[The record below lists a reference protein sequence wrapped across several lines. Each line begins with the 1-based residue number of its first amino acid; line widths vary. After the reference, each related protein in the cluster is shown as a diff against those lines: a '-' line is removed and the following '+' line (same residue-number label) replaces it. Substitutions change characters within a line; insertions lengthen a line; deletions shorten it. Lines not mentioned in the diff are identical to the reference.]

1 MKERA
6 LIVFARNPVKGKVKS
21 RLAKTLGND
30 KALEIYLRL
39 LSLTYKHT
47 KKLDCDKFLFLSE
60 FIDDGLYDSTYSK
73 KLQKGSDLGLRMLNA
88 FEDLFD
94 AGYNKIVLIG
104 VDCSSLTEEILEE
117 SFDKLNAHD
126 VVIGPS
132 QDGGYYLIG
141 LKKPYEF
148 LFANMT
154 WGNDKVLQETIKRIA
169 ENNMTFY
176 LVKELIDIDE
186 EEDLQLTN
194 SE

>member
-39 LSLTYKHT
+39 LLLTYKHT
-47 KKLDCDKFLFLSE
+47 KKLDCDKFLLLSE
-60 FIDDGLYDSTYSK
+60 FIDEGLYDSTYSK
-73 KLQKGSDLGLRMLNA
+73 KLQKGFDLGLRMLNA
-88 FEDLFD
+88 FKDLFD

-104 VDCSSLTEEILEE
+104 VDCSSLTEEILKE

-141 LKKPYEF
+141 LKKAYGF

-154 WGNDKVLQETIKRIA
+154 WGNDKVLQETIKRIT
-169 ENNMTFY
+169 ENKITFY
-176 LVKELIDIDE
+176 LVKELIDIDD
-186 EEDLQLTN
+186 EEDLQSTN
-194 SE
+194 S